1 MDNER
6 GIKENSDPSA
16 LNFRSRPLTTSSGLK
31 NGVRFFTTAMSALDR
46 IECLLEEIE
55 QTKSLVHQM
64 ITEFS
69 VIGSGP
75 LKIPTRLISDGR
87 CACKKKHSAEKK
99 ESKETGC
106 DAPRYDE
113 SSGRKNMSDD
123 THEILNQLRVR
134 SNSKVQN
141 ENASIAL
148 EEVF

>member
-1 MDNER
+1 MKGGKMDNER

-16 LNFRSRPLTTSSGLK
+16 LNFRSRPLTASSGIK

-75 LKIPTRLISDGR
+75 VKIPTRLISDGR
-87 CACKKKHSAEKK
+87 CTCKKKHSAEKK

-106 DAPRYDE
+106 DAPRIDLPRRSKAKRNKTLLEICKQLEKRNSRIFE
-113 SSGRKNMSDD
+113 SK
-123 THEILNQLRVR
+123 
-134 SNSKVQN
+134 
-141 ENASIAL
+141 
-148 EEVF
+148 